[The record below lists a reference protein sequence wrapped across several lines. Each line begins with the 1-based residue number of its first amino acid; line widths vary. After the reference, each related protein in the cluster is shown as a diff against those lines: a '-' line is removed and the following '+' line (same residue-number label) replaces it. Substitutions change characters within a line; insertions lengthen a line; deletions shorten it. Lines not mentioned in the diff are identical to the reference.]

1 MKNLILPLFFA
12 IILFSFVP
20 NKSQSDYHVF
30 PIGTKFTIQL
40 IDNKDGS
47 YDIKVLEEKRIKYKI
62 DYSKTDGIFSDK
74 PKPGTIEGIFAK
86 GVSQKGSFK
95 SVLILRNNTKNVLDY
110 SADISLNRSGKFY
123 STSVSMLFP
132 GAISSELWKNK
143 LRGIVLHDFII
154 NGKWKD

>member
-1 MKNLILPLFFA
+1 MKKLILPLFFA

-47 YDIKVLEEKRIKYKI
+47 KDIKILEEKQIKYRI
-62 DYSKTDGIFSDK
+62 DYSKTDSIFSNN

-86 GVSQKGSFK
+86 GIDQKGPFK
-95 SVLILRNNTKNVLDY
+95 SVLILRNNTKVALGY
-110 SADISLNRSGKFY
+110 SADISFNKSGKFY

-132 GAISSELWKNK
+132 GAISSELWKDK
-143 LRGIVLHDFII
+143 LKGIILHDFIK
-154 NGKWKD
+154 NN

>member
-1 MKNLILPLFFA
+1 MKKLILPLFLA

-20 NKSQSDYHVF
+20 NKTQSDYHLF

-47 YDIKVLEEKRIKYKI
+47 YDIKVLKEEQIKYKV
-62 DYSKTDGIFSDK
+62 DYSKTDSIFSSN

-86 GVSQKGSFK
+86 GIDQKGAFK
-95 SVLILRNNTKNVLDY
+95 SVLIIRNNTKIALGY
-110 SADISLNRSGKFY
+110 GADISFNKNGKFY

-132 GAISSELWKNK
+132 GVISSELWRDK
-143 LRGIVLHDFII
+143 LKGIVLHDFI
-154 NGKWKD
+154 KK